1 MPLWTALIVLLFPT
15 VSWTSAK
22 VTGGTQQMSWFTFTR
37 LAPQFMASGYGVI
50 LFGLVA
56 AYLFGREYG
65 EGTAEQMFTLPMRR
79 EYPVIAKTVVLVGWV
94 LALAAFAAAAQMGWA
109 AVLGLRGFSWPDAV
123 AALRESLGVGV
134 LILGTLPFV
143 ALVAM
148 VGRSY
153 LEPMLFSAMS
163 AMAGLGLAEAGWAR
177 WFPWSMP
184 MAVVGFVWLPPFPI
198 AKLVAGSWWLIAGVF
213 AAGVAAL
220 VWYGDRADVA
230 G

>member
-1 MPLWTALIVLLFPT
+1 V
-15 VSWTSAK
+15 TS
-22 VTGGTQQMSWFTFTR
+22 GTQQMSWFTFTR

-56 AYLFGREYG
+56 AYLFGREHV
-65 EGTAEQMFTLPMRR
+65 EGTAEQMLTAPMRR
-79 EYPVIAKTVVLVGWV
+79 EYPVFAKAVLLVAWV
-94 LALAAFAAAAQMGWA
+94 LALAALAAVVQMGWA
-109 AVLGLRGFSWPDAV
+109 AVLGLRGFSWQFA
-123 AALRESLGVGV
+123 ATALRESLTVGV

-148 VGRSY
+148 IGRGY
-153 LEPMLFSAMS
+153 LAPMVFSAMS

-198 AKLVAGSWWLIAGVF
+198 AALTAGSWWLMAGVF
-213 AAGVAAL
+213 AVGVAVL
-220 VWYGDRADVA
+220 VWYVDRADVA
-230 G
+230 A